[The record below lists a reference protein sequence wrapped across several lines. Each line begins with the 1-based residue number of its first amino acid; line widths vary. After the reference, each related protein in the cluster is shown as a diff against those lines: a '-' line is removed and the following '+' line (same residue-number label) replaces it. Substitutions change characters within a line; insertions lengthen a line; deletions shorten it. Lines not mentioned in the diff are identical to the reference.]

1 MINFKQIQ
9 ELTAGCKPRAILAR
23 IQDVE
28 SEIHTRAQAGYD
40 CYFTE
45 NVRFAD
51 EIVEHLT
58 KAGFKAWL
66 DKGHNYQRASI
77 QVSWKQ

>member
-28 SEIHTRAQAGYD
+28 SEIHTRAQLGYD
-40 CYFTE
+40 SFSTE
-45 NVRFAD
+45 NVRFAA
-51 EIVEHLT
+51 EIIEHLT
-58 KAGFKAWL
+58 KAGFKVWH
-66 DKGHNYQRASI
+66 DKGHNYQRETI
-77 QVSWKQ
+77 QVSWKA